1 MKLFVSVLG
10 MHSHHRLTLAK
21 PAFTL
26 IEVMIAVMIIS
37 VVIAALLQMRGNST
51 FLFINMNKKSQ
62 VNQFATFFVDN
73 DKYGYENTSTSLDE
87 LVSEFDME
95 NDLRRE
101 LKNNK
106 IELIYQELKVIDM
119 ADFVSDDTQE
129 SYEDEASDGVP
140 TMIFELGKTILKTKD
155 SSVALLR
162 IKRQ

>member
-129 SYEDEASDGVP
+129 SYEDETSDGVP

-155 SSVALLR
+155 SSVSLLR
-162 IKRQ
+162 IRRQ